1 MASIHLAED
10 DPSIRNFLS
19 KPVGKSGHMMTS
31 REEGV
36 EAIAELE
43 PGDYDL
49 LVAEFY

>member
-1 MASIHLAED
+1 MICIHPAED

-19 KPVGKSGHMMTS
+19 KPVGKSGHMVTS

-43 PGDYDL
+43 PRDCDQQLADIY
-49 LVAEFY
+49 

>member
-1 MASIHLAED
+1 MASIHFAED

-19 KPVGKSGHMMTS
+19 KPVGKSGHMVTY

-43 PGDYDL
+43 PRDCDQ
-49 LVAEFY
+49 